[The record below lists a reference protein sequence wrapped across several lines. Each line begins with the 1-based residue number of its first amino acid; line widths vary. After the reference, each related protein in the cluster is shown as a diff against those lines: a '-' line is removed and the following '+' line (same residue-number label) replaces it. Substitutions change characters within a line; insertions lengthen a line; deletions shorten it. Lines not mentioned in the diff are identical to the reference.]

1 MKTLTYKVH
10 WCLKYYIKSLTNT
23 KHNQSLKCHVCGK
36 MFVSKDLMEDHTIL
50 DHIEFEA
57 QGDTSFVFSES
68 MLDEYLP

>member
-1 MKTLTYKVH
+1 
-10 WCLKYYIKSLTNT
+10 
-23 KHNQSLKCHVCGK
+23 